1 METVAKIR
9 RLHLA
14 DRLSIRSITRK
25 TGLSR
30 NTIRKYLRSNEVQP
44 RYRLNSPRPSRRL
57 VEHEVRLQ
65 DLYAADALR
74 SGREQMTMQGFYDIL
89 VQEGFEGSYDTVR
102 RYILRL
108 REKTRSG
115 RNRVIFRWHLT
126 EMRFSLTG
134 VARMSFSVV
143 LSAGFPWHISVSA
156 TAANPL

>member
-1 METVAKIR
+1 MEIVAKIR

-65 DLYAADALR
+65 DLYAADAPTFRARTDDDARVLR
-74 SGREQMTMQGFYDIL
+74 HSGSGR
-89 VQEGFEGSYDTVR
+89 V
-102 RYILRL
+102 
-108 REKTRSG
+108 
-115 RNRVIFRWHLT
+115 
-126 EMRFSLTG
+126 
-134 VARMSFSVV
+134 
-143 LSAGFPWHISVSA
+143 
-156 TAANPL
+156 